1 MSKEI
6 IIEAK
11 NISKRYQL
19 GEEVIYALKD
29 LSLKVRK
36 GEFVAVMGPSGSG
49 KSTLMHLLGLLD
61 NPDDGSVILKGKSTA
76 SLNDDALTLLRRDE
90 LGFIFQTFEL
100 IPTLSAKEN
109 IMLPAEV
116 AGQKETAEIRC
127 KEIATLLGIESRL
140 NHKPSEL
147 SGGQRQRVAIARALI
162 NNPAVILAD
171 EPTGNLD
178 SKTGEEVLGLLQ
190 NGVAERDWTVIMVTH
205 DQKAASYADRVI
217 YLKDGEIERELKGKE
232 LQESV
237 ASL

>member
-1 MSKEI
+1 MSKDV

-11 NISKRYQL
+11 NITKRYQL

-61 NPDDGSVILKGKSTA
+61 NPEEGSVILKGKSTA
-76 SLNDDALTLLRRDE
+76 SLNDDSLTLLRRDE

-116 AGQKETAEIRC
+116 AGQKEAAEIRC

-178 SKTGEEVLGLLQ
+178 SKTGEEVLELLQ

-217 YLKDGEIERELKGKE
+217 YLKDGQIERELNGKE
-232 LQESV
+232 LQVSG
-237 ASL
+237 AS

>member
-1 MSKEI
+1 MSKEV

-61 NPDDGSVILKGKSTA
+61 NPDEGNVILKGQSTA

-116 AGQKETAEIRC
+116 AGQKEAAEVRC
-127 KEIATLLGIESRL
+127 KEIAELLGIESRL

-178 SKTGEEVLGLLQ
+178 SKTGEEVLELLQ
-190 NGVAERDWTVIMVTH
+190 SGVAERDWTVIMVTH

-217 YLKDGEIERELKGKE
+217 YLKDGQIERELNAKE
-232 LQESV
+232 LKASV
-237 ASL
+237 AS

>member
-1 MSKEI
+1 MSKDI

-11 NISKRYQL
+11 TITKRYQL
-19 GEEVIYALKD
+19 GEETIYALKD
-29 LSLKVRK
+29 LSLKVYK

-61 NPDDGSVILKGKSTA
+61 NPDEGTVILKGQSTA

-100 IPTLSAKEN
+100 IPTLTAKEN

-127 KEIATLLGIESRL
+127 KEIATLLGIETRL

-178 SKTGEEVLGLLQ
+178 SKTGEEVLELLQ

-217 YLKDGEIERELKGKE
+217 YLKDGEIEREFNGKE